1 VLFLECQ
8 DSIAIKL
15 YFIPLPDCQAL
26 PAWLSWCEMSIIAQ
40 FQTMCCWGRK
50 PAVSEVI
57 LLHGVCFLA
66 VNLSIR
72 VALLCQGHSESVVSL
87 ACSGFKELPMTGIYS
102 ASMFHLGFMMVL
114 EDWAGRRR
122 LCHSLKEVISISLA
136 KGPPDPDCSQLGTT
150 RFRVQSRFADAR

>member
-1 VLFLECQ
+1 MANVWTSPSLK
-8 DSIAIKL
+8 SYRIARHFQRGCL
-15 YFIPLPDCQAL
+15 GVR
-26 PAWLSWCEMSIIAQ
+26 MSIIAQ

-87 ACSGFKELPMTGIYS
+87 ACSGFKELPMTGIYG

-114 EDWAGRRR
+114 EDWAGR
-122 LCHSLKEVISISLA
+122 
-136 KGPPDPDCSQLGTT
+136 
-150 RFRVQSRFADAR
+150 